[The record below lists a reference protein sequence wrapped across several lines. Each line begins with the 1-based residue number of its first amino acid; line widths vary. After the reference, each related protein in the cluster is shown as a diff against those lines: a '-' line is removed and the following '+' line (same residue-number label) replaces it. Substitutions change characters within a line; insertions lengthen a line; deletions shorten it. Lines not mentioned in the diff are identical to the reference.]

1 MTGVYLLVTVL
12 TNALVIGISAET
24 IWQCPPR
31 IFTNISITP
40 CNYDELEGTQLQAS
54 GMVQLPDDY
63 FLKVVVRHN
72 TPSLCVF
79 HRSSTNTSFT
89 LQLITSVKESS
100 LCSPEQ
106 MPYCLPSSHVSYS
119 GSNYFG
125 ISVWSQ
131 QSSSVRYLIVNT
143 ASWITFHKSLTNASL
158 NLQDLWFNA
167 LNCKEYLTNLMV
179 GIVLT
184 VLFFLLYCCTV
195 GYMCST
201 CFMCKQQDGPISSR
215 RYKQWG
221 TCAYIHT
228 SQITNI

>member
-1 MTGVYLLVTVL
+1 MTGVSLLVTVL

-24 IWQCPPR
+24 IWPCPPR

-63 FLKVVVRHN
+63 FLKVVVRHD

-119 GSNYFG
+119 GSDYFG

-131 QSSSVRYLIVNT
+131 QSSSVQYLIVNT
-143 ASWITFHKSLTNASL
+143 FSWITFHKNLTNASF

-167 LNCKEYLTNLMV
+167 LNCKES
-179 GIVLT
+179 LT
-184 VLFFLLYCCTV
+184 VLTIVTVVMVVLLLCCSV
-195 GYMCST
+195 CGMCFT
-201 CFMCKQQDGPISSR
+201 YFMRKQQDGPISSR
-215 RYKQWG
+215 RYKQ
-221 TCAYIHT
+221 
-228 SQITNI
+228 

>member
-106 MPYCLPSSHVSYS
+106 MSYCLPSSHVSYS
-119 GSNYFG
+119 GSDYFG

-131 QSSSVRYLIVNT
+131 QSSSVQYLIVNT
-143 ASWITFHKSLTNASL
+143 SSWITFHKNLTKASF

-167 LNCKEYLTNLMV
+167 LNCKEFLTV
-179 GIVLT
+179 WTIVIVAIVLS
-184 VLFFLLYCCTV
+184 FLLL
-195 GYMCST
+195 MCALLLSM
-201 CFMCKQQDGPISSR
+201 CFTFMRKEQDGPIPSR
-215 RYKQWG
+215 RYEQ
-221 TCAYIHT
+221 
-228 SQITNI
+228 

>member
-1 MTGVYLLVTVL
+1 MTGISLLVTVL
-12 TNALVIGISAET
+12 TNALVIGISAGT
-24 IWQCPPR
+24 TWPCPPR

-40 CNYDELEGTQLQAS
+40 CNYDELEGTHLQAS
-54 GMVQLPDDY
+54 GIVLPNDY
-63 FLKVVVRHN
+63 FLKVVVRHDA
-72 TPSLCVF
+72 PSLCVF

-106 MPYCLPSSHVSYS
+106 TPYCLPNSHVSYS

-131 QSSSVRYLIVNT
+131 QSSSVQYLIVNT

-167 LNCKEYLTNLMV
+167 LNCKESLTTFMVDIVLMV
-179 GIVLT
+179 VS
-184 VLFFLLYCCTV
+184 FLLLCCTV
-195 GYMCST
+195 CSIMMCYT
-201 CFMCKQQDGPISSR
+201 YFMCKQQDGPISSR
-215 RYKQWG
+215 RYKQ
-221 TCAYIHT
+221 
-228 SQITNI
+228 